1 MKNLLIACLGTVSL
15 MSPSL
20 AREILVDSSQK
31 LHDSQPTIQAAIDIA
46 EPGDTVE
53 ISGGV
58 YFEPVLIKQSGL
70 PGLPI
75 TVQGAPNELV
85 LINAGKP
92 LEATWQPVP
101 EMPEV
106 FVTPVPGDL
115 LTDKSGIWETPSRL
129 RLAKMSSVAQ
139 VAARLGSWYL
149 DSAAGKLYLRSSGMA
164 PSDQLI
170 YWIESPKK
178 SAVTVEG
185 AHIVIRNLQTT
196 LGQNGILV
204 VGKKT
209 SHVVVEGCR
218 AFCNSWA
225 GIHVT
230 GDDHVI
236 RHNEA
241 FENNTYGIQLRF
253 GVNRVHVLNNICLYN
268 GPNNGEVSGSSV
280 PTDLGIYSQG
290 GYNLFEGNLAEGAH
304 EDVYRNKTGH
314 GANATN
320 VLRNNVIKGNQTPS
334 THGVYDNTLL
344 VSGLG
349 MRAGMYR
356 NGGPP
361 GPMRS
366 WENVDP
372 TGIQRASNLIYP
384 LAQDQDPHFS
394 DPSYRDYRLQTDS
407 PYLGRGAYPGREPVY
422 YVDPKNG
429 SDKNTGLSL
438 AESLATPQAAVD
450 RMGAGATIYL
460 LPGDYA
466 EALNVQNGG
475 LDAWN
480 PLRIR
485 AYGKSEKVK
494 LTGAVKFSDGQFVE
508 IEGLEFGSTL
518 ELENYAGAVVKNC
531 VFSGPKAGLKAT
543 KSPMLTVD
551 RCTFVKS
558 QAALQLAES
567 PQAKVIENLFVDGD
581 LDFEIDTKSAEK
593 YFSDYNAFTHLQVK
607 VGSNALEGLSAWQSA
622 TGRDGHSWEGAIP
635 LGPNF
640 ESPSRGPL
648 AMLAADFSEVG
659 ARRLD
664 RSSELDIINLRV
676 AGLSPEGATLL
687 WETPHQATFAEIT
700 LKSASGETIRS
711 WEPSYRLL
719 VMASSF
725 DITRMMEAFYS
736 SDRHA
741 GMGDLTPGTKYIAE
755 VVVWDL
761 QENRSEPQR
770 VEFETPKT
778 YADPATYYLSP
789 EGKDTADGKGRTTAW
804 KSFAYALAQVR
815 PGDEVVLLPGKY
827 HEILRPRV
835 SGTPDH
841 KITIRAENPQEAI
854 LDLAESIPVAV
865 EILNADHITIDG
877 MLIANGFF
885 ARTQAFLVNHAKG
898 ITVQNCEIDYPAV
911 ATFEKLKL
919 GYSGLV
925 AHESPDLTVENN
937 LFLCSV
943 WGVAAS
949 HSSGAVIHQNTFV
962 GEGNY
967 GVVLIP
973 GSPEDTYAIE
983 DNIFYQAVM
992 GYKTGPCIWIFPP
1005 MCKVVSDHNL
1015 FYIPEDHKGT
1025 IGALVNGERH
1035 FPLTAWVKASGLDK
1049 NSQAAQPVFVD
1060 PEHRDFTLKADSPGK
1075 GMAKGGGDVGRI
1087 RKQP

>member
-1 MKNLLIACLGTVSL
+1 MKNLLLACLGTVSL

-20 AREILVDSSQK
+20 AREILVDSSRK
-31 LHDSQPTIQAAIDIA
+31 LHDSQPTIQAAIDMA

-53 ISGGV
+53 ISAGV
-58 YFEPVLIKQSGL
+58 YFEPVLIKQNGL

-75 TVQGAPNELV
+75 TVQGAANELV
-85 LINAGKP
+85 LINAGKQ

-106 FVTPVPGDL
+106 FVTSVPEDL
-115 LTDKSGIWETPSRL
+115 LTDKSGLWETPSRL
-129 RLAKMSSVAQ
+129 RLAKMSSAAQ

-164 PSDQLI
+164 PANELI
-170 YWIESPKK
+170 YWIESPDK

-185 AHIVIRNLQTT
+185 AHIVIRNLQAT

-218 AFCNSWA
+218 AFCNSLA

-230 GDDHVI
+230 GDDHEI

-253 GVNRVHVLNNICLYN
+253 GVNRVHVLHNLCLHN
-268 GPNNGEVSGSSV
+268 GPNNGEVSGGSV

-290 GYNLFEGNLAEGAH
+290 GYNLFEGNYAEGSH

-320 VLRNNVIKGNQTPS
+320 VLRNNVIKGNQTPGS
-334 THGVYDNTLL
+334 YGVYDNTLL

-349 MRAGMYR
+349 MRTGMYR
-356 NGGPP
+356 NGGPSS
-361 GPMRS
+361 PMRT

-372 TGIQRASNLIYP
+372 TGIQRASNLIHP
-384 LAQDQDPHFS
+384 LEHDQDPHFA
-394 DPSYRDYRLQTDS
+394 DPTYRDYRLQADS
-407 PYLGRGAYPGREPVY
+407 PYTGRGAFPGNEPVF

-429 SDKNTGLSL
+429 SDAHTGLSL
-438 AESLATPQAAVD
+438 AQALASPQAALD
-450 RMGAGATIYL
+450 RITASSTIYL

-466 EALNVQNGG
+466 EPLLVQSGG

-485 AYGKSEKVK
+485 AYEKSQKVK
-494 LTGAVKFSDGQFVE
+494 LNGGIKFSGGQFVE
-508 IEGLEFGSTL
+508 VEGLVLNSTL
-518 ELENYAGAVVKNC
+518 ELENYSGAVFKNC
-531 VFSGPKAGLKAT
+531 VFAGPESGIKAT

-558 QAALQLAES
+558 KAALRLAES
-567 PQAKVIENLFVDGD
+567 PMAKVVQNLFVDCD
-581 LDFEIDTKSAEK
+581 LDLEMDDKSAAK
-593 YFSDYNAFTHLQVK
+593 YFSDYNAFTHLQAK
-607 VGSNALEGLSAWQSA
+607 EGSKTLEGLQAWQSA
-622 TGRDGHSWEGAIP
+622 SGRDRHSWEGAIS
-635 LGPNF
+635 LSASF
-640 ESPSRGPL
+640 ESPARGPL
-648 AMLAADFSEVG
+648 TMLAADFGEVG
-659 ARRLD
+659 ARRAS
-664 RSSELDIINLRV
+664 RSSDLSIVNLRA

-700 LKSASGETIRS
+700 LKTASGETIRS
-711 WEPSYRLL
+711 WEPSYRLQ

-725 DITRMMEAFYS
+725 DITRMMDAFYS

-741 GMGDLTPGTKYIAE
+741 GVGGLAPGTKYIAE

-761 QENRSEPQR
+761 QKNRSKPQR

-778 YADPATYYLSP
+778 YAAPATYYLSP
-789 EGKDTADGKGRTTAW
+789 DGQDTAGGKSRTTPW
-804 KSFAYALAQVR
+804 KSFAHALAQVG

-827 HEILRPRV
+827 HEILRPQI

-841 KITIRAENPQEAI
+841 KITIRAEKPQEAI

-865 EILNADHITIDG
+865 EILNTNHITIDG
-877 MLIANGFF
+877 MLIANGVFP
-885 ARTQAFLVNHAKG
+885 RSQAYVVNHAKG
-898 ITVQNCEIDYPAV
+898 ITLRNCEIDYPAV

-925 AHESPDLTVENN
+925 AHEAPGLTVENN

-949 HSSGAVIHQNTFV
+949 HSSGALIRQNTFV

-973 GSPEDTYAIE
+973 GSPEDTYTIE
-983 DNIFYQAVM
+983 DNIFYRAVM
-992 GYKTGPCIWIFPP
+992 GYKTGPCIWSFPP
-1005 MCKVVSDHNL
+1005 MCKVISDHNL
-1015 FYIPEDHKGT
+1015 FYIPKDHKGT
-1025 IGALVNGERH
+1025 IGTLAGEERY
-1035 FPLTAWVKASGLDK
+1035 FPLTAWVGASGLDK
-1049 NSQAAQPVFVD
+1049 NSQAAEPVFVE
-1060 PEHRDFTLKADSPGK
+1060 PEHRNFTLKPDSPGK
-1075 GMAKGGGDVGRI
+1075 GMAKEGGDVGRI